1 MQQSGTRASTRASRG
16 WRLLQDMMEGC
27 LQEDSAGGRAEGAC
41 WQAAGRAYPLAEACL
56 DPKLGVKKQFPALL
70 GASLSRLL

>member
-1 MQQSGTRASTRASRG
+1 
-16 WRLLQDMMEGC
+16 MMEGC
-27 LQEDSAGGRAEGAC
+27 LQEDSTGGRAEGAC